1 MILEISI
8 LSFMV
13 RVSVARL
20 PLQAGVQRLK

>member
-13 RVSVARL
+13 RLSVARL
-20 PLQAGVQRLK
+20 PLRAGVQRVK